1 MHRSLLIAGTLAL
14 TTLSFVMS
22 GNRDASAARLIYG
35 TCFPHFRSCMA
46 GCSGLERRYAF
57 DNCLARCYRAPRCES
72 GGYRRQASNRYF
84 AVDKLPDGRLPES
97 QLPASQ
103 MPDDRLPD
111 GRLP

>member
-1 MHRSLLIAGTLAL
+1 MHRSLLIAGTFALA
-14 TTLSFVMS
+14 TFAVFAA
-22 GNRDASAARLIYG
+22 GNREASAARLIYG

-72 GGYRRQASNRYF
+72 DRYRREASNRYF
-84 AVDKLPDGRLPES
+84 AVDKLPAGQLPES

-103 MPDDRLPD
+103 MPDDRLPE

>member
-1 MHRSLLIAGTLAL
+1 MHRSLLIVSTFALA
-14 TTLSFVMS
+14 TIAVVAT
-22 GNRDASAARLIYG
+22 GNREASAARLIYG
-35 TCFPHFRSCMA
+35 TCIPHFRSCMA
-46 GCSGLERRYAF
+46 GCSGLERHNAF

-72 GGYRRQASNRYF
+72 DRYRRDASNRYF
-84 AVDKLPDGRLPES
+84 AVDKFPDGRLPES